1 MALRN
6 AHLKIYGK
14 NIGQAKPK
22 KEIKQL
28 IDGIEGPKAHCTPGH
43 LGQK

>member
-22 KEIKQL
+22 KEIKTV
-28 IDGIEGPKAHCTPGH
+28 DW
-43 LGQK
+43 